1 GDDYEIILVN
11 DGSPDDSL
19 AVALALRTED
29 RRIIVVD
36 LSRNFGHHKA
46 MMTGLMRSRGD
57 RVFLI
62 DCDLEEPPEVLPD
75 WWRRL
80 DSDPELDV
88 VYGVQASRKGG
99 WLERLSGWVFYRLI
113 NAVSQVQLPPNVIV
127 ARLMT
132 ARYVRA
138 LADHR

>member
-1 GDDYEIILVN
+1 MKLTVVSSMYLSARYLREFCRRCGSAARACAGDDYEIILVN

-88 VYGVQASRKGG
+88 VYGV
-99 WLERLSGWVFYRLI
+99 
-113 NAVSQVQLPPNVIV
+113 
-127 ARLMT
+127 
-132 ARYVRA
+132 
-138 LADHR
+138 